1 MKINENSAE
10 KAKKLVG
17 LYEKRGLLYS
27 YMKLLQSSNIF
38 GWNDVRSYG
47 LFWLGAGSNFGKG
60 DYRKI
65 FAEFYCPR
73 ATYAV

>member
-17 LYEKRGLLYS
+17 LYEKSGLLYS

-38 GWNDVRSYG
+38 WWNDVRSYG
-47 LFWLGAGSNFGKG
+47 LFLVGRGF
-60 DYRKI
+60 
-65 FAEFYCPR
+65 EFR
-73 ATYAV
+73 RWAISDKR